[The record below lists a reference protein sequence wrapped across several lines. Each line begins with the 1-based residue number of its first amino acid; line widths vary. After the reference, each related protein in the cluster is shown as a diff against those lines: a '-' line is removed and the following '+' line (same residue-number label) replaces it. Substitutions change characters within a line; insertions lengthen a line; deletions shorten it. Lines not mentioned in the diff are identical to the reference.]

1 MGTADKQIG
10 FIGGGNMG
18 QAIIRGLIQAGH
30 SPRLLS
36 VADPD
41 STCRAELHNLH
52 AGLFISPDNFA
63 VAEKADALV
72 LAVKPQMMR
81 TVAEEMAGSE
91 RPADQ
96 LIVSIAAG
104 TTIKSLRAWLG
115 SEIPVVRVMPNQPA
129 LIGAGISV
137 LMPGKSVTEP
147 QRELADYIA
156 SAIGTA
162 VWLDDESLIDAATAV
177 SGSGPAY
184 FYLLME
190 LIQNSA
196 LEFGFSKDVASKLT
210 VGTALGAARI
220 ADTVGP
226 DLADL
231 RRRVTSPG
239 GTTAAALKVLEDA
252 EIRDI
257 FRRALGAARDRAAE
271 LGKSGSSN
279 D

>member
-1 MGTADKQIG
+1 MGTADRQIG

-18 QAIIRGLIQAGH
+18 QAIMRGLIQAGH

-41 STCRAELHNLH
+41 RTCRAELRNLH
-52 AGLFISPDNFA
+52 AELFISPDNVA

-72 LAVKPQMMR
+72 LAVKPQMIR
-81 TVAEEMAGSE
+81 TVAEETAE
-91 RPADQ
+91 LECPPDQ
-96 LIVSIAAG
+96 VIVSIAAG
-104 TTIKSLRAWLG
+104 TTIGSLHAWLG
-115 SEIPVVRVMPNQPA
+115 SEVPVVRLMPNQPA

-137 LMPGKSVTEP
+137 LTPSATVTEP

-156 SAIGTA
+156 NSIGTA
-162 VWLDDESLIDAATAV
+162 IWLDDESLIDAATAV

-190 LIQNSA
+190 LIENSA

-220 ADTVGP
+220 ADSVGP

-257 FRRALGAARDRAAE
+257 FRRALEAARDRSAE

>member
-1 MGTADKQIG
+1 MGTADGQIG

-18 QAIIRGLIQAGH
+18 QAIMRGLIHAGH
-30 SPRLLS
+30 SPQLLS

-41 STCRAELHNLH
+41 STCRAELRSLH
-52 AGLFISPDNFA
+52 AELLISPDNLA

-81 TVAEEMAGSE
+81 TVAEEMARPE
-91 RPADQ
+91 RPPDQ

-104 TTIKSLRAWLG
+104 TTIGSLHAWLG
-115 SEIPVVRVMPNQPA
+115 SEVPVVRVMPNQPA

-137 LMPGKSVTEP
+137 LTPSETVTEP
-147 QRELADYIA
+147 QRKLADYIV

-162 VWLDDESLIDAATAV
+162 IWLDDETLIDAATAV

-184 FYLLME
+184 FYLMME
-190 LIQNSA
+190 LIENSA
-196 LEFGFSKDVASKLT
+196 LEFGFSKDVATKLT
-210 VGTALGAARI
+210 VGTALGAARM
-220 ADTVGP
+220 ADSVGP

-257 FRRALGAARDRAAE
+257 FRRALEAARDRSAE

>member
-1 MGTADKQIG
+1 
-10 FIGGGNMG
+10 MG
-18 QAIIRGLIQAGH
+18 QAIMRGLIQAGH

-41 STCRAELHNLH
+41 RTCRAELRNLH
-52 AGLFISPDNFA
+52 AELFISPDNLA

-72 LAVKPQMMR
+72 LAVKPQMIR
-81 TVAEEMAGSE
+81 TVAEETAE
-91 RPADQ
+91 LVCPPDQ
-96 LIVSIAAG
+96 MIVSIAAG
-104 TTIKSLRAWLG
+104 TTIGSLHAWLG
-115 SEIPVVRVMPNQPA
+115 SEVPVVRVMPNQPA

-137 LMPGKSVTEP
+137 LTPSATVTEP

-156 SAIGTA
+156 NSIGTA
-162 VWLDDESLIDAATAV
+162 IWLDDESLIDAATAV

-190 LIQNSA
+190 LIENSA

-220 ADTVGP
+220 ADSVGP

-257 FRRALGAARDRAAE
+257 FRRALEAARDRSAE

>member
-257 FRRALGAARDRAAE
+257 FRRALEAARDRSAE
-271 LGKSGSSN
+271 LGESGSSN